1 MDVTELYT
9 RLIQIYTFTVNPAM
23 IVLYWHPLLEGKLDQ
38 IRRSCA
44 ALMPAKALPA
54 IELSRS
60 YQEDYENGLF
70 AVARMHS

>member
-1 MDVTELYT
+1 
-9 RLIQIYTFTVNPAM
+9 M

-44 ALMPAKALPA
+44 ACLCRPRPCRPLNCV
-54 IELSRS
+54 RS

-70 AVARMHS
+70 AVARSVS